1 MGKGAHT
8 PDCFP
13 DKIRPQIE
21 ESLSRGNIDKL
32 DIYCLHRDNLDVPVT
47 EFIDALNDCKKDGL
61 IDVIV
66 SDHLPEDE
74 ESKRLPFSQ
83 AATGA
88 IGVETLLPLSLE
100 MYHNESLP
108 LNKIIETLTINPA
121 KILNIKKGTLI
132 KGSDGDICIFDLEAP
147 WKVNADKLKS
157 KSKNTAIENRN
168 LQGKILMTYLNGELV
183 YSK

>member
-1 MGKGAHT
+1 MQG
-8 PDCFP
+8 
-13 DKIRPQIE
+13 I
-21 ESLSRGNIDKL
+21 
-32 DIYCLHRDNLDVPVT
+32 
-47 EFIDALNDCKKDGL
+47 KDGL

-74 ESKRLPFSQ
+74 ESKRLPFAQ

-108 LNKIIETLTINPA
+108 LNKIVETLTINPA
-121 KILNIKKGTLI
+121 KILNIKKGTLA
-132 KGSDGDICIFDLEAP
+132 KGSDGDICILDLEAP
-147 WKVNADKLKS
+147 WKVNAGKLKS

-183 YSK
+183 YSN